1 MIKKF
6 MTIFLLIFS
15 LTLLVGCNGD
25 DQPKDIVLPNLSGM
39 NRSQV
44 LSALSPFK
52 LQVSFGE
59 IIDNFRPEGLFHSY
73 QTGFQAGMTVE
84 PGTQIIVYFVA
95 HEVLNGERLPDL
107 TGLNQAEIDAILIDL
122 DLNYS
127 FVQFPTK
134 TIEEGEFA
142 GYAGNF
148 QAGMVVDFWSHIIV
162 QIAAPVITNK
172 LLITKYVEGLNDNK
186 AIEIR
191 NFANEAIDLSEYR
204 ISIYSNGSNTIS
216 INIPLTGTL
225 APSELLVI
233 AYDQSEPG
241 LLAKAD
247 IVTNDLF
254 FDGNDVVAI
263 TFRNDQIVDMIG
275 TIGFT
280 FFYLRNETFV
290 RKSHITTASI
300 EYSNLDWD
308 IYAADNYSMLGTYPV
323 TFPSL
328 QSFTFDPAQTEIPYN
343 IPGGMVLVSYDF
355 ANDGDTSSFF
365 SLDPNFA
372 DFTGGNRIRFVGID
386 TPEMTPTPE
395 PHALAA
401 TLYLRSIL
409 ENAEVIYL
417 MHDPDS
423 GLTETYGRS
432 LALVWADGLLVN
444 VEMVRM
450 GFSSANYSDEQQ
462 RLVFNGVSL
471 NRIFERAQEEAQK
484 YRRGIWS

>member
-1 MIKKF
+1 MIKKI
-6 MTIFLLIFS
+6 MTIFLLILS
-15 LTLLVGCNGD
+15 LTSLIACNND

-44 LSALSPFK
+44 LTALSAFN

-59 IIDNFRPEGLFHSY
+59 IIDNSRPEGLFHSY

-84 PGTQIIVYFVA
+84 PGTQIIIYFVA

-148 QAGMVVDFWSHIIV
+148 QAGMVVDFWSNVVV

-172 LLITKYVEGLNDNK
+172 LLITKYVEGLTNNK

-191 NFANEAIDLSEYR
+191 NFANETIDLSDYR
-204 ISIYSNGSNTIS
+204 ISIYTNGSESIS

-225 APSELLVI
+225 EPNELLVI
-233 AYDQSEPG
+233 AYDQSEPE
-241 LLAKAD
+241 LREKAD
-247 IVTNDLF
+247 IITNDLF

-263 TFRNDQIVDMIG
+263 TFKNGQIVDMIG
-275 TIGFT
+275 TIGFNI
-280 FFYLRNETFV
+280 FYISNETFV
-290 RKSHITTASI
+290 RRSHITTAST
-300 EYSNLDWD
+300 EYSMLDWD
-308 IYAADNYSMLGTYPV
+308 IYAVDNFSMLGTHPV

-328 QSFTFDPAQTEIPYN
+328 QSFTYDPSQTEIPYLT
-343 IPGGMVLVSYDF
+343 PGGMVLVSYDY
-355 ANDGDTSSFF
+355 ANDGDTSTFF
-365 SLDPNFA
+365 SLDPNVA
-372 DFTGGNRIRFVGID
+372 DFTGANRIRFVGID

-450 GFSSANYSDEQQ
+450 GYSTAKYNDEQQ